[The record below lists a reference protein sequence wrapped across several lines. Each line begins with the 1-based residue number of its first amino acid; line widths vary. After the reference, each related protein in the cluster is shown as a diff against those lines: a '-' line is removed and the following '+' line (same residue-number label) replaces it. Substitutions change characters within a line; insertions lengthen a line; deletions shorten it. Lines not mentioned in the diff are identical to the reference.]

1 MGDRYFDCHEHSTG
15 SKPPGNFCV
24 YLLENHLKNV
34 IKVKKK
40 KNQRKQKQKQNKP
53 VKTKQ
58 DPILRERSYSTLV
71 HVLGMIMGNLVHKAW
86 CETFLQAHK

>member
-40 KNQRKQKQKQNKP
+40 TTKKTKRNQNK
-53 VKTKQ
+53 TNQ
-58 DPILRERSYSTLV
+58 
-71 HVLGMIMGNLVHKAW
+71 
-86 CETFLQAHK
+86 